1 MRERRKAVDFK
12 EIQHI
17 IYNNIHYSIGD
28 IIIKKNKEPIGKIS
42 NILYNKL
49 NIING
54 LMENDYIFIVNNDIF
69 FLNEIEKKK

>member
-1 MRERRKAVDFK
+1 MRERRKPVDFT
-12 EIQHI
+12 ETQYI

-54 LMENDYIFIVNNDIF
+54 LTENDYIFFVNNDIF
-69 FLNEIEKKK
+69 FLNEIEKKN